1 MKRACTQFW
10 DEVFTG
16 RFHIE
21 VEGWHL
27 AFFNDCCELD
37 YCDQCIS
44 PDGRRWSFE
53 SVVRDGV
60 EPFFCWT
67 PRNRLCWSGFFN
79 NCEPCS
85 TLSPPFARSALKLTK
100 HACQFNRHRDYS
112 IISQKSMVTRIT
124 YCFLR
129 ITSAIGRFTLRPRP
143 CRL

>member
-60 EPFFCWT
+60 EPFFAGHLGTGFAGAASSTTVSRAPPSPLPLLARLSNLPSKPVNLTGTWT
-67 PRNRLCWSGFFN
+67 PPSNFKNQWVR
-79 NCEPCS
+79 
-85 TLSPPFARSALKLTK
+85 A
-100 HACQFNRHRDYS
+100 
-112 IISQKSMVTRIT
+112 
-124 YCFLR
+124 
-129 ITSAIGRFTLRPRP
+129 
-143 CRL
+143 